1 MDNKKNIIEWITEKF
16 NIILNICSNKS
27 MVKKYV
33 KNIEP
38 LMSALLKKTQYK
50 SDTFDLISDFYNYSF
65 SKTEVK
71 QALKQMLDSK
81 NDKTIKTALVYTGL
95 FSQKELDAEVKKIF
109 SKADRTQNHEI
120 KYFALISLI
129 LNDCNDIYGYVT
141 NNYEYSL
148 EKEELMPFI
157 YLYIQK
163 NIDAFSSMEL
173 SCLFNNE
180 LLHSS
185 VFSHF
190 PEIIKK
196 AFTNIIDKTKAVD
209 YLIRYEN
216 IETAAELYMK
226 NSWNADYEILENL
239 HFKDIESFINYC
251 SLFACW
257 SSNEEYM
264 QKIFALYENLTT
276 FSIPD
281 VCLAAGL
288 SFYADNEDITI
299 AMNSCTNQIPFALPG
314 IYFNSDFLKKIISVI
329 DYNEKE
335 QLISLYAVKTLKN
348 KYHRLIELAVFSRLF
363 TECSKFMTELFLKL
377 YYIVHGK
384 EFELP
389 GDFKKLKKSKQ
400 ACINFFNHEFKD
412 FFNKNFQISNKEETI
427 EDGLIFLLEQN
438 NDDFEIS
445 SHIIDIIKNIKYPK
459 DSVIKD
465 IKTIFTE
472 KNQINIAN
480 LEKILML
487 DSEIIKKQLAKILN
501 KLDMD
506 SVEKILPEIIFEKE
520 YNFIDKNVNFKKNS
534 TITITFAEEEP
545 PAETFCLNT
554 DTLTFLSRK
563 FPENDVVKGFV
574 KEDAISKA
582 NQKTLNL

>member
-1 MDNKKNIIEWITEKF
+1 MDNKRNIIEWITEKF
-16 NIILNICSNKS
+16 NIISNICSNKS
-27 MVKKYV
+27 IVKKYV

-38 LMSALLKKTQYK
+38 LMSALLKKPQYK
-50 SDTFDLISDFYNYSF
+50 SDNFDLISDYYNYSF
-65 SKTEVK
+65 SKKEIK
-71 QALKQMLDSK
+71 QALKQMLDSN
-81 NDKTIKTALVYTGL
+81 NDETIKTALVYTGL
-95 FSQKELDAEVKKIF
+95 FSEKELDAEVKKIF
-109 SKADRTQNHEI
+109 SKADSIKNPEI

-129 LNDCNDIYGYVT
+129 LNDSNDIHGYVR

-163 NIDAFSSMEL
+163 NLDDFSSTEL
-173 SCLFNNE
+173 SCLFNQT
-180 LLHSS
+180 LLHMS

-196 AFTNIIDKTKAVD
+196 AFTNITDKTRAVD
-209 YLIRYEN
+209 LLIRYGN
-216 IETAAELYMK
+216 IKTAAELYMK
-226 NSWNADYEILENL
+226 NSWNADLEILNQV
-239 HFKDIESFINYC
+239 HFRDIESFINYC

-264 QKIFALYENLTT
+264 QKMLKLYENLTT

-288 SFYADNEDITI
+288 SYKPDNEDIII
-299 AMNSCTNQIPFALPG
+299 AMNKCPKQIPFALPG
-314 IYFNSDFLKKIISVI
+314 IYFNSDFLNKIISVI
-329 DYNEKE
+329 DYNKKE
-335 QLISLYAVKTLKN
+335 ELISLYAVKTLKN
-348 KYHRLIELAVFSRLF
+348 KYHRLIEIAVFSRLF
-363 TECSKFMTELFLKL
+363 KECSKCLLELFLKL

-389 GDFKKLKKSKQ
+389 RDFKKIKKSKQ
-400 ACINFFNHEFKD
+400 ACINFFHHEFKG

-427 EDGLIFLLEQN
+427 EDGLIFLLDQN

-459 DSVIKD
+459 DVVIKD

-520 YNFIDKNVNFKKNS
+520 YDFTDKNVNLNFKKNS
-534 TITITFAEEEP
+534 SLTITFADEEP

-554 DTLTFLSRK
+554 DTLTFLSQK
-563 FPENDVVKGFV
+563 FPENDVIKGFL
-574 KEDAISKA
+574 KEDATSKT
-582 NQKTLNL
+582 KKH